1 MAQRIQPIFDS
12 ILADARCVGG
22 TRSFIESLQEQ
33 YTRKKTLSRGQRSAL
48 GRVAEQLAA
57 APASIDAAQESR
69 LDNLVTRATEANDT
83 WAVEFITSLKG
94 QLSMGRELS
103 PRQTEILKKVEDRH
117 SDEAIAQRDSWASNF
132 SSEMREKLKIAASYY
147 LQNPPYF
154 KDMALKALGDDS
166 FVPSEKAYKKM
177 VENKFASRVIESAQA
192 EPKFNAGSHVMLR
205 STAHSSVTFYRS
217 GSDNRGTTSRKGK
230 LGMVIK
236 ADAKPV
242 SSPAR
247 GSKVYS
253 VLFFGETQPAF
264 VEERWL
270 KKGKR

>member
-33 YTRKKTLSRGQRSAL
+33 YTRKKSLSRGQRSAL
-48 GRVAEQLAA
+48 GRVAEQMAA
-57 APASIDAAQESR
+57 APASIDPAQESR
-69 LDNLVTRATEANDT
+69 LDNLVIRAQAANDT
-83 WAVEFITSLKG
+83 WAVEFINSLKG

-103 PRQTEILKKVEDRH
+103 PRQTEILEKCEARH
-117 SDEAIAQRDSWASNF
+117 SDEAIAQRDNWASSF
-132 SSEMREKLKIAASYY
+132 TSEMREKLKIAASYY
-147 LQNPPYF
+147 LVNPPYF
-154 KDMALKALGDDS
+154 KDLATKALEDDS

-177 VENKFASRVIESAQA
+177 VENKFASKVIESTQA
-192 EPKFNAGSHVMLR
+192 EPKFSAGSHVMLR
-205 STAHSSVTFYRS
+205 STAHTSVTFV
-217 GSDNRGTTSRKGK
+217 RGKFGATSRKGK
-230 LGMVIK
+230 LGMVLK

-242 SSPAR
+242 CNAAR

-253 VLFFGETQPAF
+253 VLFFGETSPAF

-270 KKGKR
+270 KKGKV

>member
-12 ILADARCVGG
+12 ILADTRCVGG
-22 TRSFIESLQEQ
+22 TRTFIDSLQEQ
-33 YTRKKTLSRGQRSAL
+33 FKRKKTLSQGQRSAL

-57 APASIDAAQESR
+57 APASIDAEQESR
-69 LDNLVTRATEANDT
+69 LDNLVTRAQTASDR
-83 WAVEFITSLKG
+83 WAVEFVTSLKG

-103 PRQTEILKKVEDRH
+103 PRQKEILKKVEDRH
-117 SDEAIAQRDSWASNF
+117 SDEAKAVRDSWASSF
-132 SSEMREKLKIAASYY
+132 TSEQREKMKIAAGYY
-147 LQNPPYF
+147 LANPPYF
-154 KDMALKALGDDS
+154 GDLAAKAISDDT
-166 FVPSEKAYKKM
+166 FVPSEKAYRKM
-177 VENKFASRVIESAQA
+177 VENKYATRAIESTLA

-205 STAHSSVTFYRS
+205 STAHESVTFT
-217 GSDNRGTTSRKGK
+217 RGKQGLTSRKGK

-236 ADAKPV
+236 TNARPV

-253 VLFFGETQPAF
+253 VLFFGETSPAF

>member
-1 MAQRIQPIFDS
+1 MARRIQPIFDS
-12 ILADARCVGG
+12 ILSDSRLQGSS
-22 TRSFIESLQEQ
+22 RSFVESLQTQ
-33 YTRKKTLSRGQRSAL
+33 YTRKKTLSPNQRHAL
-48 GRVAEQLAA
+48 TTIEDRLAA
-57 APASIDAAQESR
+57 APASINSAQESR
-69 LDNLVTRATEANDT
+69 LNNLITRATEAKDD
-83 WAVEFITSLKG
+83 WAVEFVNSLKG

-103 PRQTEILKKVEDRH
+103 PRQTEILEKVEARH
-117 SDEAIAQRDSWASNF
+117 SDEAIAKRDSWASNF
-132 SSEMREKLKIAASYY
+132 TPMMREKMKIAASYY

-154 KDMALKALGDDS
+154 KDMAMQAINDDS
-166 FVPSEKAYKKM
+166 FVPSEKSYSKM

-205 STAHSSVTFYRS
+205 STAHASVTFAR
-217 GSDNRGTTSRKGK
+217 GKHGTTSRKGK
-230 LGMVIK
+230 MGMVVK

-253 VLFFGETQPAF
+253 VLFFGESTPAF

-270 KKGKR
+270 KKGKA